1 MFFNQSDAKL
11 KPMRLGYSR
20 FSALHA
26 AFLFLPRVPI
36 DCLVLVSTTLN
47 RKALYLRTRFERY
60 DLLLLFMFV
69 GGNEIFN
76 VEKSIGSGAFA
87 KVFLAKKFGDN
98 DDNDFETDDESSV
111 VLKVGCLFQV
121 DQNISSEKIFW

>member
-1 MFFNQSDAKL
+1 MVT
-11 KPMRLGYSR
+11 RV
-20 FSALHA
+20 FSALHVV
-26 AFLFLPRVPI
+26 FLFLLRVPI

-60 DLLLLFMFV
+60 DLLLLFTFV

-121 DQNISSEKIFW
+121 DQNDSSAKFFW

>member
-1 MFFNQSDAKL
+1 M
-11 KPMRLGYSR
+11 
-20 FSALHA
+20 
-26 AFLFLPRVPI
+26 
-36 DCLVLVSTTLN
+36 VLVSTTLN
-47 RKALYLRTRFERY
+47 RKALYLRTRFEHH
-60 DLLLLFMFV
+60 DLLLFTFV

-121 DQNISSEKIFW
+121 DQNVSSEKIFW

>member
-1 MFFNQSDAKL
+1 
-11 KPMRLGYSR
+11 
-20 FSALHA
+20 
-26 AFLFLPRVPI
+26 
-36 DCLVLVSTTLN
+36 
-47 RKALYLRTRFERY
+47 
-60 DLLLLFMFV
+60 MFV

-121 DQNISSEKIFW
+121 DQNISSEKIFWWFLCPFEGVLCPLRVSRRLF